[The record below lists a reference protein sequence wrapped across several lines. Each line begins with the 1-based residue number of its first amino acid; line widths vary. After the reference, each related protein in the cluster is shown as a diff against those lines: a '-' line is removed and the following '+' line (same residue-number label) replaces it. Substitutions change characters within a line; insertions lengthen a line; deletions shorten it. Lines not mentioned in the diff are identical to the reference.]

1 VCVLTFVGDQQN
13 IVFAINAGKVA
24 LKSSDG
30 NMITFSSQILSEL
43 QAKFSIPSNQGVTR
57 KNAIVE
63 YLDYQIPFTQLYGDM
78 QAAKRD

>member
-13 IVFAINAGKVA
+13 IVFAINVGKVA

-43 QAKFSIPSNQGVTR
+43 QEKFSSPSNQGV
-57 KNAIVE
+57 
-63 YLDYQIPFTQLYGDM
+63 
-78 QAAKRD
+78 KRSSS